1 MTLTE
6 VNYYTRRFSPV
17 VLIVFLVGL
26 ILFFGVKLLFT
37 YLSSQ
42 KVTTTRTSVP
52 VSYDPVFDKI
62 KPPLTGDVE
71 KSDKYTF
78 VLDTLD
84 GTPNFEEAT
93 SAAEVYFLPQ
103 KTASFGFLSKIYAM
117 AKAAGFDTDITQHR
131 LDDKIAIFDD
141 GKNKLSIDIKT
152 FNYIFSYTITRDDNV
167 TPPTLPVAETT
178 LFNEASSFISG
189 MGRYPEELA
198 RGERNIE
205 YMRLNPET
213 NEIIPLKSPESANI
227 VEVDFFLPDRNGLPV
242 VSSSYYNSQHYVM
255 FLIGENKTKVIKAQ
269 VQYFD
274 RSEDQVGLYPL
285 RSAQQAWEDLK
296 KGQGAVVSSQAKL
309 GEIKIQK
316 VFLAYYDPA
325 VYQEYVQPV
334 YVFLG
339 NNEFVAYVSAV
350 SEEYIIQ

>member
-42 KVTTTRTSVP
+42 KVTTTTTSVP

-62 KPPLTGDVE
+62 KPPDTGDRE
-71 KSDKYTF
+71 KSEKYTF

-117 AKAAGFDTDITQHR
+117 AKDAGFDTDITQHR
-131 LDDKIAIFDD
+131 LDDKMAIFDD
-141 GKNKLSIDIKT
+141 GKNKLTIDIRT
-152 FNYIFSYTITRDDNV
+152 FNYIYSYTITRDDNV
-167 TPPTLPVAETT
+167 TPPALPVADTT

-198 RGERNIE
+198 RGERNIG

-285 RSAQQAWEDLK
+285 RSAEQAWEDLK

>member
-17 VLIVFLVGL
+17 ALIVFLVGL

-37 YLSSQ
+37 YMSSQ
-42 KVTTTRTSVP
+42 KVTTTTTSTL

-62 KPPLTGDVE
+62 KPPMTGNIK

-78 VLDTLD
+78 VMDTLD

-103 KTASFGFLSKIYAM
+103 KTASFGFLSKIYSM

-131 LDDKIAIFDD
+131 LDDKQAIFDD
-141 GKNKLSIDIKT
+141 GKNKLAIDIKT
-152 FNYIFSYTITRDDNV
+152 FNYIYSYTITRDDNV

-178 LFNEASSFISG
+178 LFNEAATYISA
-189 MGRYPEELA
+189 MRRYPEELA
-198 RGERNIE
+198 RGERNIK

-213 NEIIPLKSPESANI
+213 SEIIPLKSPESANI

-255 FLIGENKTKVIKAQ
+255 LLIGGNKPKVIKAQ

-274 RSEDQVGLYPL
+274 RSEDQVGRYPL
-285 RSAQQAWEDLK
+285 RSAEQAWEDLK
-296 KGQGAVVSSQAKL
+296 KGQGIVVSSESEL

-350 SEEYIIQ
+350 RDDYLIR

>member
-6 VNYYTRRFSPV
+6 VNYYSRRFAPV
-17 VLIVFLVGL
+17 LVIVLLVLL

-42 KVTTTRTSVP
+42 KVTTTTTSAL

-62 KPPLTGDVE
+62 KPTLTEDIE
-71 KSDKYTF
+71 KSDQYTF

-103 KTASFGFLSKIYAM
+103 KTASFGFLTKIYLM

-131 LDDKIAIFDD
+131 LDDKMAIFND
-141 GKNKLSIDIKT
+141 GKNKLTIDIKT
-152 FNYIFSYTITRDDNV
+152 FNYTYSYTITHDDNV
-167 TPPTLPVAETT
+167 TPPTLPVAETI
-178 LFNEASSFISG
+178 LFNEAATYMSA

-198 RGERNIE
+198 RGERNIK
-205 YMRLNPET
+205 YMRLDPET
-213 NEIIPLKSPESANI
+213 NEIIPLKSSESANI
-227 VEVDFFLPDRNGLPV
+227 VEVDFFLPDKNGLPV

-274 RSEDQVGLYPL
+274 RSEDQIGLYPL

-296 KGQGAVVSSQAKL
+296 KGKGVVVSSQAKL
-309 GEIKIQK
+309 GEIKVQK

-350 SEEYIIQ
+350 RDDYLIE